1 MTNPDDRHPP
11 MHRPRTLRRVILTTT
26 ALALLGACSEP
37 LDYDMRGNFANGFDT
52 SDAATQA
59 TADRPRPDDRGIIS
73 YPGYQVAVAK
83 RGDRLRDVANRI
95 GADVQSLARYNGIK
109 PDDPLRQGEIIA
121 LPNRVAEPSPATGA
135 PATGPIQPPGVDI
148 TTLAGNAID
157 DADSTGAQAATGEA
171 QTDAQV
177 GAEPVRHK
185 VQRGETAYSIARLYG
200 VTPRAL
206 ADWNGLDSRFTVREG
221 QYLLIPVAKSDTQ
234 SAASTDTAALDTQT
248 DTTAPGQGS
257 PTPVPPSSSDPLP
270 EDTEAA
276 APEDDAAEA
285 PDLGETQTAS
295 TDSAPLMTPVKGKI
309 IRAYAK
315 GRNDG
320 IDIQAPAGSGIMA
333 ADSGS
338 VAAIT
343 SDSDEVPILVVKHAD
358 NLLTIYGNISDIR
371 VQKGDSVSRGQRI
384 ASVRSGDANYL
395 HFEVRKGFESVDPT
409 DYLP

>member
-1 MTNPDDRHPP
+1 MINPDDSHQPI
-11 MHRPRTLRRVILTTT
+11 HRSRAPRRVILTTT

-37 LDYDMRGNFANGFDT
+37 LDFDMRGNLTNGFDT
-52 SDAATQA
+52 SEAATQA
-59 TADRPRPDDRGIIS
+59 TAERPRPDDRGIIS

-121 LPNRVAEPSPATGA
+121 LPERVAEPSPATGA
-135 PATGPIQPPGVDI
+135 PASGPIQPPGVDI

-157 DADSTGAQAATGEA
+157 DADSTGAQPAASDTRP
-171 QTDAQV
+171 DAQV
-177 GAEPVRHK
+177 GVEPVRHK

-221 QYLLIPVAKSDTQ
+221 QFLLIPVTKSDTRP
-234 SAASTDTAALDTQT
+234 AESTDTTALETQT

-257 PTPVPPSSSDPLP
+257 PTPVPPSSSEPLP
-270 EDTEAA
+270 EDTAAA
-276 APEDDAAEA
+276 APAEDAPEA
-285 PDLGETQTAS
+285 PDLGQTQTAS
-295 TDSAPLMTPVKGKI
+295 SDSAPLSTPVKGKI

-320 IDIQAPAGSGIMA
+320 IDIQAPAGSAIMA

-358 NLLTIYGNISDIR
+358 NLLTIYGNVSDIR

-395 HFEVRKGFESVDPT
+395 HFEVRKGFESVDPA